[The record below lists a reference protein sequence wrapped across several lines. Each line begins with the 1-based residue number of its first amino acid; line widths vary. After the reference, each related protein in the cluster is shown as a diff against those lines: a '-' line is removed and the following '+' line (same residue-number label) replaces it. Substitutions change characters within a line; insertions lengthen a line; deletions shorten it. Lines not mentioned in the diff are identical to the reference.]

1 MNTTAP
7 FPDSKIYRFA
17 VISIVLML
25 ALNIASSFV
34 VKGWIGAGFN
44 TALVSLIWF
53 AYAFRARNAMLW
65 NWLILALVA
74 GFAELAAD
82 WWLVTQTKTLV
93 YVEGPKV
100 VVSPIYMP
108 FAWMLVLVQIGIV
121 SQWLR
126 HKMALP
132 LAALVTGLI
141 AGLNIPLYES
151 LAKFADWWYY
161 RDTPM
166 ILNAPYYI
174 ILGEFLIG
182 LPLAYMG
189 LKLMDRIRPALA
201 AGLGLVLGA
210 VIWVS
215 YYVAVALVG

>member
-1 MNTTAP
+1 MNTTP
-7 FPDSKIYRFA
+7 FPDSRIFRFA

-34 VKGWIGAGFN
+34 VKGWAGAGFN
-44 TALVSLIWF
+44 TALVSVIWF
-53 AYAFRARNAMLW
+53 VYAVRAKNAMLW
-65 NWLILALVA
+65 NWLVLALVA
-74 GFAELAAD
+74 GWTELAAD

-108 FAWMLVLVQIGIV
+108 FAWMLVLVQIGLV
-121 SQWLR
+121 GQWLR
-126 HKMALP
+126 TRMALP
-132 LAALVTGLI
+132 VAAVVTGLI

-161 RDTPM
+161 QDTPM
-166 ILNAPYYI
+166 ILNAPWYI

-182 LPLAYMG
+182 LPLVYLG
-189 LKLMDRIRPALA
+189 LRLGQRVRLGLA
-201 AGLGLVLGA
+201 ALLGVLEGLVIWGA
-210 VIWVS
+210 YW
-215 YYVAVALVG
+215 VAVALVG